1 MAIQEKPTKPIEQK
15 EQKKELKLDQA
26 DQKKVSAPKSLQ
38 LHEKFLGKR
47 RFPGNTFGRNRERK
61 DDLEKKVIAIRRV
74 AHTFAGG
81 KRLRLSVCVVVGDR
95 KGSVGIGSAK
105 GADVMTAEEK
115 AVRRAKKS
123 MTKIY
128 IKGTTI
134 PHEIFFKKG
143 AAKIFLKPA
152 APGTGVIAGAAV
164 RAVCEVAGIKDILT
178 KVLGSD
184 NAINNATTALLAL
197 KNLKGLE
204 NF

>member
-26 DQKKVSAPKSLQ
+26 DQIKVSAPKSLQ
-38 LHEKFLGKR
+38 LNEKFLGKR
-47 RFPGNTFGRNRERK
+47 RFPGKMFGRNRGRK
-61 DDLEKKVIAIRRV
+61 DDLEKKIIAIRRV

-123 MTKIY
+123 MTRIY

-134 PHEIFFKKG
+134 PHEIFFKNG

>member
-1 MAIQEKPTKPIEQK
+1 MADQEKAKKSTEQT
-15 EQKKELKLDQA
+15 A
-26 DQKKVSAPKSLQ
+26 DQKPKLSNQIKVAAPKTPLYKERFS
-38 LHEKFLGKR
+38 GKR
-47 RFPGNTFGRNRERK
+47 RLPGRTFGRNRERK
-61 DDLEKKVIAIRRV
+61 DELEKKIITIRRV
-74 AHTFAGG
+74 AHTYAGG

-105 GADVMTAEEK
+105 GTDVMTAEEK
-115 AVRRAKKS
+115 AVRHAKKN
-123 MTKIY
+123 MTRIY

-184 NAINNATTALLAL
+184 NAINNATTTLLAL
-197 KNLKGLE
+197 KNLKGQE
-204 NF
+204 SF